1 MERSFRRYLTLHGKV
16 RGLTDVVSRVAGGAD
31 RRDGCRALGETRPD
45 SQACATTLR
54 RSIEVTVDRHQQL
67 QTHTAGAVEDYA

>member
-16 RGLTDVVSRVAGGAD
+16 RGLTDVVLYMDSAD
-31 RRDGCRALGETRPD
+31 RRGGYRALGETRPD

-54 RSIEVTVDRHQQL
+54 RSIEVTVDRHQQF